1 MLFVLVVIA
10 CVGLL
15 IFALVN
21 ERDHKKNEEI
31 RKQLG
36 LRGLDSLKDD
46 PDRRKE
52 IADRRFKR

>member
-1 MLFVLVVIA
+1 MLFILVVIA

-46 PDRRKE
+46 PAR
-52 IADRRFKR
+52 